1 MLEYD
6 TGPAVETSSGVIV
19 RDMVALADWRRRVY
33 ELYATVRSM
42 SDPAQA
48 WRAWRNR
55 RDALMQDHPQSPLSS
70 SERATFP
77 GLPYFGYNAGARHL
91 VDLEPVERDAP
102 ETQSLRDDGKVRL
115 SPFARTRGLQTAFG
129 GELTVYWIAG
139 YGGGIFLPFA
149 DATSGNETF
158 GGGRYLLD
166 GIKGADLGSAATSS
180 CSISTS
186 LTTRPAPTARA
197 GAARWR
203 RRTTACRNRCARAS
217 GSAERH
223 GGQAHPRSADGAAAR
238 EDQDAGRS

>member
-166 GIKGADLGSAATSS
+166 GIKGADLGLSGDKLVLDFNFAYNPS
-180 CSISTS
+180 CAYSPRWSCP
-186 LTTRPAPTARA
+186 LAPSHNRLPKPVRA
-197 GAARWR
+197 G
-203 RRTTACRNRCARAS
+203 
-217 GSAERH
+217 ERI
-223 GGQAHPRSADGAAAR
+223 R
-238 EDQDAGRS
+238 